1 MSGFLFEQIV
11 FGPIRSRRLGISL
24 GLNLLP
30 ENEKHCTFNCLYCEC
45 GWTMPKSKR
54 RMAYPPRVIIKT
66 ELEKRLKAIY
76 EKGSFIDAITF
87 AGNGEPTIHPDFCNV
102 MNDTVELRNIYFP
115 DAKVVVLSNGTMTNN
130 KEIRNALMMAD
141 INMLK
146 LDAGTEETFQK
157 LNNPI
162 IKITLKE
169 IVDNYKKFKGNFT
182 VQTLFT
188 RVNYKGEIIDNT
200 QPGELKAWLDIL
212 KTLKPQLVTIYPIAR
227 DAPLNEVEKISPRT
241 LQKIGEMVEKA
252 GLKVDIYN

>member
-1 MSGFLFEQIV
+1 MSGFLFEQVV

-54 RMAYPPRVIIKT
+54 RMEFPSRDIIKT
-66 ELEKRLKAIY
+66 ELEKRLKAIS

-102 MNDTVELRNIYFP
+102 MNDTVELRNNYFP
-115 DAKVVVLSNGTMTNN
+115 TAKIVVLSNGTMTNN
-130 KEIRNALMMAD
+130 IEIRKAMTMAD

-146 LDAGTEETFQK
+146 LDTGTEKTFLK
-157 LNNPI
+157 LNNPL
-162 IKITLKE
+162 IKISLEE
-169 IVDNYKKFKGNFT
+169 IIENYKKFNGNFT

-188 RVNYKGEIIDNT
+188 KANYKGEIIDNT
-200 QPGELKAWLDIL
+200 HPDELISWLKIL
-212 KTLKPQLVTIYPIAR
+212 KILKPKLVTIYTIAR
-227 DAPLNEVEKISPRT
+227 EAPISEIEKISPGV
-241 LQKIGEMVEKA
+241 LQQIAKKVEEA
-252 GLKVDIYN
+252 GLKAEIYS